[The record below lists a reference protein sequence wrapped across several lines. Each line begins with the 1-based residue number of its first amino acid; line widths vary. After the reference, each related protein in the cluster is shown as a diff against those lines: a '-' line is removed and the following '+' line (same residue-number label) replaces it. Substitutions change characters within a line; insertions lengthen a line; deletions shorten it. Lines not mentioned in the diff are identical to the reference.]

1 VGRSVSTGQL
11 ADLMVIAMTPY
22 PVMILS
28 VTLLAA
34 WAGAAGAADVAG
46 GKQLSEASCAACHGH
61 NGIGI
66 IPLYPNLAGQKR
78 EYLVAQLQAFRD
90 GSRKNPIMSPMAV
103 HLSDADIENVAAY
116 LASLR

>member
-1 VGRSVSTGQL
+1 MARVSIL
-11 ADLMVIAMTPY
+11 A
-22 PVMILS
+22 LS
-28 VTLLAA
+28 AVVLIVWSLFSR
-34 WAGAAGAADVAG
+34 AADEQI
-46 GKQLSEASCAACHGH
+46 GKKLSDGSCAACHGQ

-78 EYLVAQLQAFRD
+78 EYLIAQLRAFRD

-116 LASLR
+116 LAALK